1 MTGPA
6 FDPLAGY
13 TPDWRKKL
21 GLADFSDVQ
30 GGSSSTPAID
40 PTDPLAGYSPD
51 WRSKVAAAKASFAP
65 LEAAQPADPA
75 LLAGIQETAR
85 AGVEETNLQGATRQL
100 ARLPGQIAGVGRQM
114 AAALPEMGA
123 MAAGGATALARG
135 LAAQPHEGLGG
146 EIPTALPDPQA
157 GVKEAYRGS
166 QTVKPAL
173 ERINELAGEPQNIAE
188 TVARMTGPPI
198 VLGAR
203 AVAGGLAKGAARRA
217 AAGLADDVLMR
228 RVHSAPSFADEFMK
242 VRAQREAQGIPSSA
256 ASAAESGLPI
266 TTSRMEVSPRTQA
279 EPFQSSVNATP
290 SGPLTS
296 REALET
302 SVRTGASAN
311 DLDVARVGSIGPSGY
326 KILHPTDDI
335 QTIHRMAQQELQPY
349 TEFLAD
355 LAGRIP
361 GVHVMGARVKELGA
375 RLQEKAGKLGSPA
388 LVNDYLG
395 GRVAV
400 DDVAAANHLVA
411 ELEGTGR
418 VVMADNFLN
427 DPSGMRNGYR
437 AIHVT
442 IQRPSGISAELQ
454 IVPREIAEI
463 QEETHRFYDVFRSTE
478 APIEAIEEARA
489 TSRALFDQAWE
500 RFTSRTGFQATG
512 TPEPH
517 YFAVR
522 DGQEEV
528 VLLTADPEMARAEAA
543 RVWGGYVE
551 ERIGRPQG
559 AQMEG
564 YGQWAQAPEPAVT
577 PTTQFPPRAPT
588 AEQQAVR
595 TLANRA
601 PAGGS
606 PLDPDLEERLAR
618 GMPEK
623 KVRQIQAS
631 RDFNRQRTD
640 GPPQGFAAAFRQL
653 EEQRAPPAPA
663 PAADYPRGTPTR
675 IEANTGATEAEYAIL
690 PRERVA
696 ASNIPTDLGPFKV
709 NPRHP
714 GNERTY
720 APNSD
725 QHLGVLKQASEWNP
739 RLVLN
744 TDPTAVGGP
753 PIVVPWTRELAEATG
768 KRWEDVQ
775 GTYWTAGGNS
785 RVMAQEL
792 LRERG
797 RGAVIDAANRNSAEQ
812 FGLAADQVGEGN
824 MIVRVAQE
832 PVTTPEQARALV
844 SRLNEVPTKALAVE
858 EAAVSA
864 GQKMSAET
872 RDWFGSVYDGDKPL
886 RSNLQ
891 SQAIARELRDR
902 LTRDGVLDASNRARY
917 YRADGTLTEEGK
929 TFVERM
935 MLGRAVPDAKLLQ
948 TATPAMVAKIEGIAT
963 LVDRSSMGGAGYDL
977 RGPLAEILR
986 RQGGQNVSLKRHLA
1000 QQDMLQTP
1008 PEESVIHLWRMI
1020 DDLPA
1025 KTLRERIARYVD
1037 IVEKR
1042 VVRQDVPEQAGFGLE
1057 DPTPIPSP
1065 DEAWEGAAGPAGR
1078 EFTTIGGESQRGA
1091 SGARILA
1098 SLAGGGAAG
1107 AAIGGTQGDTPEE
1120 RTRNAM
1126 IGLGAG
1132 LVGGGVAG
1140 QARRV
1145 GKFERAL
1152 MDRRAGMAGRRPIMG
1167 DYMARLE
1174 QEYADKLRLARSQEK
1189 MSLGE
1194 VARRPE
1200 AVQAEELRG
1209 VTEYA
1214 PGQEDLFGTPATPA
1228 RRGVRQEGLF
1238 GEGGAVGSRDPA
1250 QVDAFA
1256 GPPRTALRVGDKVIT
1271 GQSRRHFDLWH
1282 ERGRTGRITPKQ
1294 YQDAVS
1300 RGTIEEGF
1308 LDPSGRFV
1316 PKGASNRRGAAGSKP
1331 PAPRK
1336 MELEQKYG
1344 SDEALGVTYDEEQG
1358 MSVLPSGEGA
1368 TTCTNCAWEIVKRE
1382 GRGRIVGYADGSN
1395 PAAKATG
1402 DFPGSGHD
1410 FAILDDRYI
1419 VDPWVVETSGMSK
1432 RAVFDLTDP
1441 GDQAE
1446 IARLYG
1452 DPKTWTQVQ
1461 GPVPPPKKPIPKP
1474 LGYRASERG
1483 AVGSIADRRPQLQL
1497 VPEEPGPRPAGM
1509 ADKAVSLWKTGLL
1522 TNPKTHIANIL
1533 GNTAMAGLE
1542 TAKDLPATLVDRI
1555 IGLGTG
1561 RKTKAFSAATTA
1573 KATWRGAREG
1583 AKDAL
1588 EIIKRG
1594 ENAEVGRWEVPE
1606 TTFKNPIFHAYTQ
1619 VVRRALG
1626 APDAFFRKMAFERA
1640 IAEAEKLG
1648 PVTPDVLLQA
1658 IADAEYAVFQGGGRT
1673 AGVQSRI
1680 ARAGEAFRKEL
1691 GPAGHVIAPFTRTPG
1706 NIVGATIDYSPF
1718 GAIRGAR
1725 DVLRLIK
1732 ATKAGASGSELKA
1745 LQKAA
1750 SEQLG
1755 RSITGTSA
1763 AVLGGY
1769 ILAREGKMTG
1779 HRPSSRPEQQQWD
1792 LAGKQENAVRLGGKW
1807 YSMNRFS
1814 PVGNLM
1820 ALGANFYHL
1829 QQDPEASGADAVIAA
1844 AGSVGTTAMDQSFL
1858 RGVQEVSKTLEDPKG
1873 QIGKYGKNQVAS
1885 LVPAVVG
1892 AAARASDR
1900 TIRDTRGGF
1909 LDAAKA
1915 RIPGLSKTLPAQV
1928 DALGQEKRRSGS
1940 PLGEF
1945 FDPTAAR
1952 EYKLD
1957 NPVIAELERVGAN
1970 LGELNPGRA
1979 RPAEVRKL
1987 EALLRN
1993 TKAPHT
1999 RELLERRLERAK
2011 SGEERGDFL
2020 ERAKGEGGALN
2031 TRLRQIIG
2039 DPNYRRLP
2047 AEARREVLEA
2057 EITKFRRKLGT
2068 LRRRSGR

>member
-1 MTGPA
+1 MARSRAIQDEAWARFVQRTG
-6 FDPLAGY
+6 Y
-13 TPDWRKKL
+13 
-21 GLADFSDVQ
+21 
-30 GGSSSTPAID
+30 
-40 PTDPLAGYSPD
+40 
-51 WRSKVAAAKASFAP
+51 
-65 LEAAQPADPA
+65 QP
-75 LLAGIQETAR
+75 
-85 AGVEETNLQGATRQL
+85 
-100 ARLPGQIAGVGRQM
+100 
-114 AAALPEMGA
+114 
-123 MAAGGATALARG
+123 
-135 LAAQPHEGLGG
+135 
-146 EIPTALPDPQA
+146 
-157 GVKEAYRGS
+157 
-166 QTVKPAL
+166 
-173 ERINELAGEPQNIAE
+173 
-188 TVARMTGPPI
+188 
-198 VLGAR
+198 
-203 AVAGGLAKGAARRA
+203 
-217 AAGLADDVLMR
+217 
-228 RVHSAPSFADEFMK
+228 SAP
-242 VRAQREAQGIPSSA
+242 
-256 ASAAESGLPI
+256 
-266 TTSRMEVSPRTQA
+266 
-279 EPFQSSVNATP
+279 
-290 SGPLTS
+290 
-296 REALET
+296 
-302 SVRTGASAN
+302 
-311 DLDVARVGSIGPSGY
+311 
-326 KILHPTDDI
+326 
-335 QTIHRMAQQELQPY
+335 
-349 TEFLAD
+349 
-355 LAGRIP
+355 
-361 GVHVMGARVKELGA
+361 
-375 RLQEKAGKLGSPA
+375 
-388 LVNDYLG
+388 
-395 GRVAV
+395 
-400 DDVAAANHLVA
+400 
-411 ELEGTGR
+411 
-418 VVMADNFLN
+418 
-427 DPSGMRNGYR
+427 
-437 AIHVT
+437 
-442 IQRPSGISAELQ
+442 
-454 IVPREIAEI
+454 
-463 QEETHRFYDVFRSTE
+463 
-478 APIEAIEEARA
+478 
-489 TSRALFDQAWE
+489 
-500 RFTSRTGFQATG
+500 
-512 TPEPH
+512 PEPR

-559 AQMEG
+559 AAMEG
-564 YGQWAQAPEPAVT
+564 YGNWSQAPEPVAVGGSASSSSPAQPAVT
-577 PTTQFPPRAPT
+577 PPPTTTIRSVTPKPEP
-588 AEQQAVR
+588 
-595 TLANRA
+595 A
-601 PAGGS
+601 PATG
-606 PLDPDLEERLAR
+606 LDPDLQERLAR

-631 RDFNRQRTD
+631 RDFNRARTE

-653 EEQRAPPAPA
+653 EEQRAPPAP
-663 PAADYPRGTPTR
+663 PAASQRSWRQGGIRKPEWENTAGQPVPREVPLGAPTR
-675 IEANTGATEAEYAIL
+675 IEANTGATEAAYTVL

-709 NPRHP
+709 NPLHP

-768 KRWEDVQ
+768 KDWNQVR

-812 FGLAADQVGEGN
+812 FGLAADQVGEGS

-891 SQAIARELRDR
+891 SQAVARELRDR
-902 LTRDGVLDASNRARY
+902 LTRDGVLDASNRAKY
-917 YRADGTLTEEGK
+917 YRTDGTLTEEGK